1 MKMRLLLIANIV
13 TGAAASIVA
22 CAEDGGADTA
32 PSPEP
37 EERLPEPDATADAAS
52 DVDAGACD
60 DCEFF
65 LDECAEDALCPN
77 GPFEPNTEGGAFDS
91 RARVYA
97 IAGRSGSDVW
107 VAGALGMLAHFD
119 GTSWSRSNPGTK
131 ETMRALW
138 LRANDE
144 VAFGRPEVPYTRGI
158 EVADAAATSDGG
170 WSLQTLVTIP
180 MDYRLEARTFASAW
194 APEGVEWLWLATE
207 ASAETAETSGLW
219 RLRRSSS
226 GTFEIG
232 TGISWEEC
240 GYFGCRS
247 FTKIHGSSPDDL
259 WAVGPAGM
267 TAHIT
272 GAQGDV
278 PVATPS
284 NSHTTNA
291 LRGVWAAS
299 PTDVWAVGA
308 MGTIRHYTGDPEG
321 WVVVSDVPTSST
333 LNAVWGLSPTDIWAV
348 GDNATVLHYD
358 GKSWSRVKIAGLEAR
373 RPSLEVVWS
382 PGPGHLWI
390 GGQGVVLS
398 PGGKP

>member
-1 MKMRLLLIANIV
+1 MKMRLLLLASIV
-13 TGAAASIVA
+13 TGIAASIVA
-22 CAEDGGADTA
+22 CAEDGGVSTE

-37 EERLPEPDATADAAS
+37 ERELPEPEDTSDAAMDADAG
-52 DVDAGACD
+52 VCD

-65 LDECAEDALCPN
+65 LDACSEDALCPN
-77 GPFEPNTEGGAFDS
+77 GPFEPTTVGGAFDS
-91 RARVYA
+91 RARVHA
-97 IAGRSGSDVW
+97 IAGRSATDVW

-119 GTSWSRSNPGTK
+119 GTSWSRSVSGTR

-138 LRANDE
+138 LRAHDE
-144 VAFGRPEVPYTRGI
+144 IAFGRPEVPYTRGI
-158 EVADAAATSDGG
+158 EVADAAGTSDGG
-170 WSLQTLVTIP
+170 WSLQSEVTIS
-180 MDYRLEARTFASAW
+180 MTYWNSSKTFKSAW
-194 APEGVEWLWLATE
+194 APEGAEWLWLATE
-207 ASAETAETSGLW
+207 ANYEYQATSGLW
-219 RLRRSSS
+219 RFRRSAS

-232 TGISWEEC
+232 IGISWAEC

-267 TAHIT
+267 AVHIT
-272 GAQGDV
+272 GAQGDA
-278 PVATPS
+278 PVATPL
-284 NSHTTNA
+284 NSRTTNA

-308 MGTIRHYTGDPEG
+308 MGTIRRYTGDPEG
-321 WVVVSDVPTSST
+321 WDVVSDVPTSAT
-333 LNAVWGLSPTDIWAV
+333 LNAVWGISATDIWAV
-348 GDNATVLHYD
+348 GERATVLHYD

-373 RPSLEVVWS
+373 RPTFEVVWS

-398 PGGKP
+398 LGGKP